1 MSDRDKVPRWILWL
15 GVSIAMGW
23 LLYTLRGVLAPVFF
37 AFLIAYMLDPLVDR
51 IEGSRLLRGKPIA
64 RAVGIA
70 VLLVGVFAVAAVVI
84 LVILPMV
91 YGEIANFV
99 KRLPGLVARSRA
111 EWEPLLAEYGL
122 KVPTSVG
129 QALEELHLDVQSV
142 LTKGYTPA
150 TAVVKWLL
158 GGTVSAVGAIVAA
171 LIVPVFAFYLLYDFD
186 VLVAKAGEL
195 IPPRHRAEAHGF
207 FREVD
212 AVLGQFFRG
221 QFTVMAILSV
231 LYSVGY
237 GVIGVPLALP
247 IGIMAGLLSF
257 IPYVGSTLALATAL
271 VMTALDWQG
280 WAQILWVL
288 GVHAVIQG
296 LEGFVI
302 TPKIMGDTV
311 GISAIAVLFALLV
324 GAELLG
330 FTGVLLAV
338 PAAAVTK
345 ILLQRIDERYR
356 KSEFFVSDAADGR
369 SPQWCCHEL
378 VPGPTAVPPSMAV
391 PRSPVAIRPK
401 PR

>member
-1 MSDRDKVPRWILWL
+1 MSERDKVPRWVLWL
-15 GVSIAMGW
+15 GVSLAMGW

-51 IEGSRLLRGKPIA
+51 VEQSRLLRGRPIA

-70 VLLVGVFAVAAVVI
+70 VLLVGVFAVAAVLI
-84 LVILPMV
+84 LVIAPMV
-91 YGEIANFV
+91 YEEIANFV
-99 KRLPGLVARSRA
+99 RRLPGLVARSTA

-122 KVPTSVG
+122 EVPTSVG
-129 QALEELHLDVQSV
+129 QAFVDLHFDLQSV
-142 LTKGYTPA
+142 VTKGYTPA
-150 TAVVKWLL
+150 TALVKWLL

-186 VLVAKAGEL
+186 VLVAKVGEL
-195 IPPRHRAEAHGF
+195 IPPRHRSQADSF
-207 FREVD
+207 FGEVD

-221 QFTVMAILSV
+221 QFTVMAILAV

-247 IGIMAGLLSF
+247 IGIMAGVLSF

-271 VMTALDWQG
+271 LMTALDWQG
-280 WAQILWVL
+280 WTQILWVL
-288 GVHAVIQG
+288 GVHAGIQG

-345 ILLQRIDERYR
+345 ILVQRIDERYR
-356 KSEFFVSDAADGR
+356 RSEFFVGGSTDGS
-369 SPQWCCHEL
+369 SPSE
-378 VPGPTAVPPSMAV
+378 
-391 PRSPVAIRPK
+391 SPK
-401 PR
+401 D

>member
-1 MSDRDKVPRWILWL
+1 
-15 GVSIAMGW
+15 
-23 LLYTLRGVLAPVFF
+23 
-37 AFLIAYMLDPLVDR
+37 
-51 IEGSRLLRGKPIA
+51 
-64 RAVGIA
+64 
-70 VLLVGVFAVAAVVI
+70 
-84 LVILPMV
+84 MV
-91 YGEIANFV
+91 YEEIASFV

-111 EWEPLLAEYGL
+111 EWEPRLAEYGL
-122 KVPTSVG
+122 EVPKSVG
-129 QALEELHLDVQSV
+129 QAFEELHLDVQSV
-142 LTKGYTPA
+142 VTKSYTPA
-150 TAVVKWLL
+150 TALVKWLL

-186 VLVAKAGEL
+186 ILVAKAGEL
-195 IPPRHRAEAHGF
+195 IPPRHRSKANGF

-221 QFTVMAILSV
+221 QFTVMAVLAV
-231 LYSVGY
+231 LYSMGY

-247 IGIMAGLLSF
+247 IGIMAGVLSF

-271 VMTALDWQG
+271 LMTALDWQG
-280 WAQILWVL
+280 WTQILWVL

-345 ILLQRIDERYR
+345 ILVQRIDERYR
-356 KSEFFVSDAADGR
+356 KSEFFVSGSTGGSSA
-369 SPQWCCHEL
+369 SE
-378 VPGPTAVPPSMAV
+378 PP
-391 PRSPVAIRPK
+391 K
-401 PR
+401 D

>member
-1 MSDRDKVPRWILWL
+1 MSDRDNIPRWVLWL
-15 GVSIAMGW
+15 GVSVATGW

-51 IEGSRLLRGKPIA
+51 IEASRLLRGKRIA

-70 VLLVGVFAVAAVVI
+70 VLLVGAFALAAVAI
-84 LVILPMV
+84 LVIVPMV
-91 YGEIANFV
+91 YEEVASFL
-99 KRLPGLVARSRA
+99 KRLPALVARSRA
-111 EWEPLLAEYGL
+111 ALEPILAEYGL
-122 KVPTSVG
+122 EIPTSVG
-129 QALEELHLDVQSV
+129 QALEELHLDIQSV

-158 GGTVSAVGAIVAA
+158 GGTASAVGAIIAA

-186 VLVAKAGEL
+186 VLVAKVGEL
-195 IPPRHRAEAHGF
+195 IPPRHRPQANSF
-207 FREVD
+207 FHDVD
-212 AVLGQFFRG
+212 SVLGQFFRG
-221 QFTVMAILSV
+221 QFTVMAILAV

-237 GVIGVPLALP
+237 GSIGVPLALP

-271 VMTALDWQG
+271 LMTTLDWQG
-280 WAQILWVL
+280 WGQILWVL

-311 GISAIAVLFALLV
+311 GISAITVLFALLV

-338 PAAAVTK
+338 PAAAVSK
-345 ILLQRIDERYR
+345 ILLQRIHERYLG
-356 KSEFFVSDAADGR
+356 SEFFVRDRADGDSA
-369 SPQWCCHEL
+369 SPSE
-378 VPGPTAVPPSMAV
+378 
-391 PRSPVAIRPK
+391 PRQD
-401 PR
+401 

>member
-1 MSDRDKVPRWILWL
+1 MSERDKVPRWVLWL
-15 GVSIAMGW
+15 GVTVAAGW
-23 LLYTLRGVLAPVFF
+23 LLYALRGVLAPVFF

-51 IEGSRLLRGKPIA
+51 VEESRLLRGRPIG

-70 VLLVGVFAVAAVVI
+70 VLLVGVFAVGAIAI
-84 LVILPMV
+84 LVIVPMV
-91 YGEIANFV
+91 YEEIASFLR
-99 KRLPGLVARSRA
+99 RLPGLVARSRA

-122 KVPTSVG
+122 EVPTSVG
-129 QALEELHLDVQSV
+129 EALEELHLDIQSV
-142 LTKGYTPA
+142 VTKGYTPA
-150 TAVVKWLL
+150 TAVAKWLL
-158 GGTVSAVGAIVAA
+158 GGTASAVGAIIAA

-186 VLVAKAGEL
+186 ALVARAAEL
-195 IPPRHRAEAHGF
+195 IPPRLRPEAHGF

-221 QFTVMAILSV
+221 QFTVMAILAA

-247 IGIMAGLLSF
+247 IGLMAGLLSF

-271 VMTALDWQG
+271 LMTALDWQG
-280 WAQILWVL
+280 WTQILWVL

-296 LEGFVI
+296 MEGFVI

-338 PAAAVTK
+338 PTAAVIK

-356 KSEFFVSDAADGR
+356 KSEFFVGR
-369 SPQWCCHEL
+369 SAEASSA
-378 VPGPTAVPPSMAV
+378 TEPP
-391 PRSPVAIRPK
+391 K
-401 PR
+401 D

>member
-1 MSDRDKVPRWILWL
+1 MSERDQIPRWVLWL
-15 GVSIAMGW
+15 GVSVATGW
-23 LLYTLRGVLAPVFF
+23 LLYTLRCVLAPVFF
-37 AFLIAYMLDPLVDR
+37 AFLLAYMLDPLVDR
-51 IEGSRLLRGKPIA
+51 IEASRLLRGKPIA

-70 VLLVGVFAVAAVVI
+70 VLLVGALALAAVAI
-84 LVILPMV
+84 LVIVPMV
-91 YGEIANFV
+91 YEEVSSFL
-99 KRLPGLVARSRA
+99 KRLPALVARSRD
-111 EWEPLLAEYGL
+111 ELEPILVEYGL
-122 KVPTSVG
+122 EIPTSLG
-129 QALEELHLDVQSV
+129 QALEELHLDIQSV

-150 TAVVKWLL
+150 TAVLKWLL
-158 GGTVSAVGAIVAA
+158 GGTASAVGAIIAA

-186 VLVAKAGEL
+186 VLVAKAGDL
-195 IPPRHRAEAHGF
+195 IPARHRPWANGF
-207 FREVD
+207 FSEVD

-221 QFTVMAILSV
+221 QLTVMAILSV

-237 GVIGVPLALP
+237 GSIGVPLALP

-271 VMTALDWQG
+271 LMTALDWQG
-280 WAQILWVL
+280 WSQILWVL

-345 ILLQRIDERYR
+345 ILLQRVLVRYR
-356 KSEFFVSDAADGR
+356 TSEFFVSGASDESDA
-369 SPQWCCHEL
+369 SE
-378 VPGPTAVPPSMAV
+378 T
-391 PRSPVAIRPK
+391 PK
-401 PR
+401 D

>member
-1 MSDRDKVPRWILWL
+1 MSERDKVPRWVLWL
-15 GVSIAMGW
+15 GVSLAMGW

-51 IEGSRLLRGKPIA
+51 VEESRLLRGKRIA

-70 VLLVGVFAVAAVVI
+70 VLLVGVFAVAAVLI
-84 LVILPMV
+84 LVIVPMV
-91 YGEIANFV
+91 YEEIASFV

-111 EWEPLLAEYGL
+111 EWEPLLAQYGL
-122 KVPTSVG
+122 EVPTSVG
-129 QALEELHLDVQSV
+129 QAFEELHLDVQSV
-142 LTKGYTPA
+142 VTKGYTPA
-150 TAVVKWLL
+150 TAMVKWLL
-158 GGTVSAVGAIVAA
+158 GGTVSAIGAIVAA

-186 VLVAKAGEL
+186 VLVAKAGAL
-195 IPPRHRAEAHGF
+195 IPPRHRPQVDGF

-221 QFTVMAILSV
+221 QFTVMAILAV

-237 GVIGVPLALP
+237 GAIGVPLALP

-271 VMTALDWQG
+271 LMTALDWQG
-280 WAQILWVL
+280 WTQILWVL
-288 GVHAVIQG
+288 GVHGLIQG
-296 LEGFVI
+296 LEGFVV

-345 ILLQRIDERYR
+345 ILVQRIDKRYR
-356 KSEFFVSDAADGR
+356 QSEFFVGGSSDGSSASD
-369 SPQWCCHEL
+369 SP
-378 VPGPTAVPPSMAV
+378 
-391 PRSPVAIRPK
+391 K
-401 PR
+401 D